1 MSLAAGQ
8 GAGVAAKEGQVRSK
22 FLAKGHKWV
31 FSLEITIGAVFG
43 GAWILLQPWK
53 DSDGPTGLPQRS
65 KAQLEQSTGHLVS
78 VAGPGKSCKA
88 DNFRAAPVCVCI
100 GTGHRARSSR
110 CVGKRDL
117 YDARLI
123 ARARGD
129 EELSAKERSE
139 REGARHPKHSKKS
152 TTPGGVGKGGGR
164 SGDLGRALRSVYDDT
179 LRETV
184 PDEFLRLIGKLD

>member
-1 MSLAAGQ
+1 
-8 GAGVAAKEGQVRSK
+8 
-22 FLAKGHKWV
+22 
-31 FSLEITIGAVFG
+31 
-43 GAWILLQPWK
+43 
-53 DSDGPTGLPQRS
+53 
-65 KAQLEQSTGHLVS
+65 
-78 VAGPGKSCKA
+78 
-88 DNFRAAPVCVCI
+88 
-100 GTGHRARSSR
+100 
-110 CVGKRDL
+110 L

-184 PDEFLRLIGKLD
+184 PDDFLRLIGKLD